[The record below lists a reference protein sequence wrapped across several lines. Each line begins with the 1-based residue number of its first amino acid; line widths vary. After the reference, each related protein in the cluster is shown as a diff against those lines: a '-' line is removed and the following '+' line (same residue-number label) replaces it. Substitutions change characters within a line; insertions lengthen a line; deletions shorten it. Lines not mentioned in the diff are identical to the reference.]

1 MSQNTVRAVLVSLL
15 SVTKY
20 SQSCAG
26 EFTECHKIQSE
37 LCGRV
42 YRVSQNT
49 VRVVLVSLQSVTKYS
64 QSCAGEFTE
73 CHKIQSELC
82 W

>member
-26 EFTECHKIQSE
+26 EFTECHKIQS
-37 LCGRV
+37 RA
-42 YRVSQNT
+42 
-49 VRVVLVSLQSVTKYS
+49 VLVSLPSVTKYS

>member
-26 EFTECHKIQSE
+26 EFTECHMLTSFMINI
-37 LCGRV
+37 CVRGV
-42 YRVSQNT
+42 NVQNI
-49 VRVVLVSLQSVTKYS
+49 LMGPCDKNHCIML
-64 QSCAGEFTE
+64 
-73 CHKIQSELC
+73 
-82 W
+82 